1 MLTHF
6 NKKSKFNNKY
16 NMKKF
21 KNLLLTLSIFFL
33 CNPNIATAKLL
44 SFQSEYDIT
53 LAEIDSP
60 RVPGKTYVDKA
71 SGYLLIDWINN
82 CEQSWVTTQR
92 MMTRFVNSYGV
103 GTVSEIN
110 YSLNEM
116 SDGNKMEFVLEV
128 KEDAEVVERHYGK
141 AERKES
147 LNIKFEQTDKEYNF
161 SKDVI
166 FPHKFLEDVLD
177 NLESGKKLIVRNVYE
192 GTIPDKYFNISVF
205 FTDEVV
211 SVDKK
216 KLDKGIKNKF
226 RKVRMAYY
234 QDKVQT
240 PIFEQT
246 VHLNNQGIASFF
258 RYDYPDYSLELN
270 LKKVSLNPL
279 DCKNR

>member
-1 MLTHF
+1 
-6 NKKSKFNNKY
+6 
-16 NMKKF
+16 
-21 KNLLLTLSIFFL
+21 
-33 CNPNIATAKLL
+33 
-44 SFQSEYDIT
+44 
-53 LAEIDSP
+53 
-60 RVPGKTYVDKA
+60 
-71 SGYLLIDWINN
+71 
-82 CEQSWVTTQR
+82 
-92 MMTRFVNSYGV
+92 
-103 GTVSEIN
+103 
-110 YSLNEM
+110 M

-128 KEDAEVVERHYGK
+128 KENAEVVERHYGK

-177 NLESGKKLIVRNVYE
+177 NLESGKKLILRNVYE

-216 KLDKGIKNKF
+216 KLDKGVKNKF

-246 VHLNNQGIASFF
+246 LHLNNQGIASFF